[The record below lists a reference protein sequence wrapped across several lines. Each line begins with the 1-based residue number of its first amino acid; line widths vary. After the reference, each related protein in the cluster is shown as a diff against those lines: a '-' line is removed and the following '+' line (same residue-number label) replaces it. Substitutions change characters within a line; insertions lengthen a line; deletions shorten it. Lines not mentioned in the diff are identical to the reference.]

1 MAPKKE
7 TPEKPVFP
15 MRINKYLA
23 LKKHSTRRG
32 ADELIKKRQVFIN
45 GRLAVLGDKIKESDN
60 VEVKFK
66 GKKPDPYVYIAYNK
80 PRGMATYYA
89 GAARNTG
96 AGPAGDSGEEE
107 VGYPAEL
114 KNVFAVGGLDKGSH
128 GLIILTND
136 GRITE
141 NLLSSKYGCEREY
154 FVSTKN
160 TLRSSFKQ
168 KMEAGLKIEDEQTKK
183 CKVKVLN
190 EKSFRVILTEEKKH
204 QVRRMCAALFQEVEN
219 LQRVRIMNVSLGS
232 LKAGSWRR
240 IEGEELKKFLGD
252 LL

>member
-7 TPEKPVFP
+7 APEKPAFP

-32 ADELIKKRQVFIN
+32 ADELIKKRQVLIN
-45 GRLAVLGDKIKESDN
+45 GRLAVLGDKIKESDK
-60 VEVKFK
+60 VEVRFK
-66 GKKPDPYVYIAYNK
+66 GKKPDSFVYIAYNK

-89 GAARNTG
+89 GATG
-96 AGPAGDSGEEE
+96 AGPAGGGGGEEE
-107 VGYPAEL
+107 INYPPEL
-114 KNVFAVGGLDKGSH
+114 KNVFAIGGLDKGSH

-141 NLLSSKYGCEREY
+141 KLLSSKYGCEREY
-154 FVSTKN
+154 LVSTKN

-168 KMEAGLKIEDEQTKK
+168 KMEAGAKIEEEQTKK

-190 EKSFRVILTEEKKH
+190 EKTFRVILTEEKKH
-204 QVRRMCAALFQEVEN
+204 QVRRMCAALFQEVDD

-232 LKAGSWRR
+232 LKAGSWRK
-240 IEGEELKKFLGD
+240 IEGEELQKFLGD